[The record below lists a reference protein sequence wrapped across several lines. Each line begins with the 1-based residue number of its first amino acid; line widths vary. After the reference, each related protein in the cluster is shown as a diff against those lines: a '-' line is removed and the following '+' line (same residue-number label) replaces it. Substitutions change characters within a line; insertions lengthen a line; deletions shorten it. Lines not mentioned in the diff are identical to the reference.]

1 VWKSGVRSA
10 ISCNIQHQHL
20 HPLPHDG
27 NQKSNACIVVLL
39 VVNGKH
45 KLLMNLLETASM
57 STRSEPCK
65 SADELAANL
74 VDLTAGML

>member
-1 VWKSGVRSA
+1 M
-10 ISCNIQHQHL
+10 
-20 HPLPHDG
+20 
-27 NQKSNACIVVLL
+27 VLL